1 MEIVVIALGVLLIS
15 FGATSMLARPDALL
29 LALDRPNERSLH
41 VRPTPRTGGIAINGA
56 IAIGWL
62 LLSVFRQVPDF
73 FPAVCIG
80 ALVVMAVS
88 LMDDLYGLNPL
99 LRLTS
104 HLAGA
109 GIVLSAGLVPEQ
121 LGYPGGVWIWP
132 PAMAYL
138 MAGLLIVWMINLY
151 NFMDGMDGF
160 AGGMAV
166 VGFGTLSLLGWIGG
180 AAEFAGVS
188 LVVAAAAGGF
198 LAINFP
204 PARIF
209 MGDSGSA
216 TLGFLAAALSLWG
229 ISEEVFQFWVPM
241 LVFSPFVVDAT
252 ITLIRRAAQG
262 ERLWMAHCS
271 HYYQRLVRMGW
282 GHRRTVL
289 AEYILMTSC
298 AVSVFIADYAQPV
311 WQWAMLVFWVVVYGG
326 VALAIRRMERTR
338 SEATHA

>member
-1 MEIVVIALGVLLIS
+1 MEIVAIALAVLLLS
-15 FGATSMLARPDALL
+15 LWATSLLARPDAPL

-41 VRPTPRTGGIAINGA
+41 IRPTPRTGGIAIGGT
-56 IAIGWL
+56 IAVGWL
-62 LLSVFRQVPDF
+62 LLYIFSQVPDF
-73 FPAVCIG
+73 FSAVCVG
-80 ALVVMAVS
+80 ALAVMLVS
-88 LMDDLYGLNPL
+88 LADDLYGLNPV
-99 LRLTS
+99 LRLTG

-109 GIVLSAGLVPEQ
+109 GIVLSAGLTPEQ
-121 LGYPGGVWIWP
+121 LAYPGGIWAWQ
-132 PAMAYL
+132 PAVAYP
-138 MAGLLIVWMINLY
+138 MVGLLIVWMINLY

-166 VGFGTLSLLGWIGG
+166 IGFGTLSLLGWIEG
-180 AAEFAGVS
+180 AAEFAGAS

-198 LAINFP
+198 LARNFP

-216 TLGFLAAALSLWG
+216 TLGFLVAAFSLWG
-229 ISEEVFQFWVPM
+229 VSEGTFQFWVPM

-252 ITLIRRAAQG
+252 ITLVRRAARG

-289 AEYILMTSC
+289 AAYMLMASC
-298 AVSVFIADYAQPV
+298 AISVFIAEYARPL
-311 WQWAMLVFWVVVYGG
+311 WQWMALMFWVAVYAAI
-326 VALAIRRMERTR
+326 ALTIHRMERSR
-338 SEATHA
+338 SEAAHA